1 MTTISALSHVPDFV
15 IEEHV
20 ASTNQFL
27 QVSRLTL
34 DDLNVYAQPLSDA
47 VQLVMRG
54 AHHPVSDDEIIE
66 VVRRAMKEYMAI
78 DDDLLAVAAADA
90 EGA

>member
-34 DDLNVYAQPLSDA
+34 DDLNVYAKPLSDA
-47 VQLVMRG
+47 VQLIMQG
-54 AHHPVSDDEIIE
+54 AHHPVSDAEIIE
-66 VVRRAMKEYMAI
+66 VVRRAMNAYRSI
-78 DDDLLAVAAADA
+78 DDGLDVS
-90 EGA
+90 EGAA

>member
-1 MTTISALSHVPDFV
+1 MTTISALSHVSDFV

-27 QVSRLTL
+27 QLSRLTL
-34 DDLNVYAQPLSDA
+34 DDLNVYAKPLSDA

-54 AHHPVSDDEIIE
+54 AHYDVSDAEIIE
-66 VVRRAMKEYMAI
+66 VVRRAMNAYRSI
-78 DDDLLAVAAADA
+78 DDGL
-90 EGA
+90 